1 MLGLHC
7 CLWTFSSCGE
17 WGLPLTIV
25 HKLIAVD
32 SLIAEHSVGF
42 KSCSAWVWL
51 PHSVWN
57 LPEPGIKPMSPA
69 LAGGFLANEPPGKS
83 NEQNFEPD
91 I

>member
-7 CLWTFSSCGE
+7 CMWTFSSCGE
-17 WGLPLTIV
+17 WGLSLLAAQ
-25 HKLIAVD
+25 KLLIAVD
-32 SLIAEHSVGF
+32 SLIAERSVGLVA
-42 KSCSAWVWL
+42 SQ
-51 PHSVWN
+51 SVEN
-57 LPEPGIKPMSPA
+57 PEPGIKPMSPA